1 MASGWGLQCF
11 VTPRNESSDK
21 RRESVEVLLRISISS
36 LLELPVSSW
45 TTFFATALR
54 LNHMSR
60 CEQHFLQCTVVC
72 VIVMLF
78 FPPLP

>member
-21 RRESVEVLLRISISS
+21 RRESVEVLLRVSISS

-54 LNHMSR
+54 LNHMCPSVSNTS
-60 CEQHFLQCTVVC
+60 CSVQ
-72 VIVMLF
+72 LF
-78 FPPLP
+78 V

>member
-1 MASGWGLQCF
+1 MGNRVEIKDRCGLRLGAAMFCDSK
-11 VTPRNESSDK
+11 EYK

-54 LNHMSR
+54 LNHMCPGVSNTS
-60 CEQHFLQCTVVC
+60 CSVQ
-72 VIVMLF
+72 LF
-78 FPPLP
+78 V